1 MKQSPEFERDLA
13 FYKRVTCNLQ
23 AESDAL
29 NDWLGMPRVDL
40 AYAKAREREARR
52 AMPTTTDMMQAFRDQ
67 IELVR
72 YARAVSL
79 ENYS

>member
-1 MKQSPEFERDLA
+1 
-13 FYKRVTCNLQ
+13 
-23 AESDAL
+23 
-29 NDWLGMPRVDL
+29 MPRVDL